1 MYICLDLNKE
11 IEATVE
17 KQDEVEFILINNFK
31 RVNIKDST
39 VRLILV
45 DGNNN
50 IKLINLHKGEEGYI
64 LNINE
69 SNIDENSYLGQIEIK
84 IDSMLKYSNKFKLS
98 VNTLDRKK
106 ETR

>member
-50 IKLINLHKGEEGYI
+50 IKLINLYKGEEGYI
-64 LNINE
+64 LNIKE
-69 SNIDENSYLGQIEIK
+69 SNIDKKRYLGQIEIRTDE
-84 IDSMLKYSNKFKLS
+84 ILKYSSKFSILVK
-98 VNTLDRKK
+98 
-106 ETR
+106 